1 MWFSRWSASSR
12 AGAAVGSRGAEAPG
26 AGASGE
32 RGLSS
37 MLYGEYKYIS
47 IVTGLAILY
56 THKHGELSGVYVNP
70 IYIYISAFILQSP
83 SITQFITS

>member
-1 MWFSRWSASSR
+1 MPRSDLEELKRR
-12 AGAAVGSRGAEAPG
+12 
-26 AGASGE
+26 
-32 RGLSS
+32 LSS

-70 IYIYISAFILQSP
+70 IYIYKCIY
-83 SITQFITS
+83 ITITKYNPIHNQLMDVNGVYINQDHWGTPA